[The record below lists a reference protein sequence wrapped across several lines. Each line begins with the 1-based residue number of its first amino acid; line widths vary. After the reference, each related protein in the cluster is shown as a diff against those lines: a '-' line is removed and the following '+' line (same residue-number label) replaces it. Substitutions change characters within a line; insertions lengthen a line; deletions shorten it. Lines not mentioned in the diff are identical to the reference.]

1 MSLINI
7 KNVYKSYTVKK
18 SKLSVLENINLEVE
32 NGDFLALLGD
42 SGCGKSTFL
51 RILGCLESYD
61 KGEYVFDKQNINSL
75 NPAQIAKIRN
85 KSIGFV
91 FQNFGLIPE
100 MTAFENIE
108 IPLGYAGVK
117 KSDRVQ
123 RVHELLEQFGLP
135 DKADAFPNQ
144 LSGGQQQ
151 RIAVARAIANNPRVL
166 LADEPTG
173 NLDKDNSVKIINIFK
188 NLNEKGIT
196 VIMVTH
202 DLKIAEY
209 AKKSLYIK
217 DLEK

>member
-1 MSLINI
+1 
-7 KNVYKSYTVKK
+7 
-18 SKLSVLENINLEVE
+18 LENINLEVE